1 MLFDI
6 KEIQHFQESN
16 QSGGG
21 KYTGDIDDYDFFND
35 LASREVF
42 ESSDWYES
50 LAASTRPFG
59 FSDDDKAVIVN
70 HLKHLLDSEFEKFII
85 SHCTTSFDGGY
96 DCWIMDIAYE
106 IISEKANDDVFL
118 KWFSELFSSL
128 SEQEN
133 SYIQI
138 DDLAYGLWRVWTWH
152 DERQAKKLFSNLEVD
167 VDKMLHA
174 DAAIDEAYG
183 SGW

>member
-6 KEIQHFQESN
+6 KEIQRSQESN
-16 QSGGG
+16 QSGGR
-21 KYTGDIDDYDFFND
+21 KYTGDIDDYDSFND

-42 ESSDWYES
+42 DSSDWYES
-50 LAASTRPFG
+50 QAASRRCD
-59 FSDDDKAVIVN
+59 FSDDDEAVIVK
-70 HLKHLLDSEFEKFII
+70 HLKHLLGTEFENFII

-96 DCWIMDIAYE
+96 DSWIMDIAFE

-128 SEQEN
+128 SEKEN
-133 SYIQI
+133 SYIQF

-152 DERQAKKLFSNLEVD
+152 DERQAKKLFSDLEVD
-167 VDKMLHA
+167 VDKMLHT
-174 DAAIDEAYG
+174 DAAIDEAAYG

>member
-6 KEIQHFQESN
+6 KEIQRSQESN

-42 ESSDWYES
+42 DSSDWYES
-50 LAASTRPFG
+50 LAASTRPFD

-96 DCWIMDIAYE
+96 DCWIMDLAFE
-106 IISEKANDDVFL
+106 IISEKGNDVDFI

-128 SEQEN
+128 SKKED
-133 SYIQI
+133 SYIQF
-138 DDLAYGLWRVWTWH
+138 DDLTYGLWRVWTWY
-152 DERQAKKLFSNLEVD
+152 DEGHAKKLFSNLEID
-167 VDKMLHA
+167 VEQMILA